1 MKTLITT
8 ILILTIFSTVYANPP
23 EDKTFLILFD
33 KEELQSLKSSPEYIE
48 LTFNK
53 IFNTK
58 TYSGNSE
65 AAMLIT
71 IANCEMDPCDI
82 GQMLVQVNRQTSM
95 KLQEIA
101 LRIVDMNE
109 SKANYK
115 SILASMETKP
125 VKKKNKGGI
134 SLQAN

>member
-8 ILILTIFSTVYANPP
+8 ILLFTIFSSAFASPP
-23 EDKTFLILFD
+23 GDKTFLILFD
-33 KEELQSLKSSPEYIE
+33 KEELKINKSSPEYIE

-58 TYSGNSE
+58 SYSGNSE

-71 IANCEMDPCDI
+71 VTNCEMDPCDI
-82 GQMLVQVNRQTSM
+82 GQMLVQVNRNTSL

-101 LRIVDMNE
+101 IRIVDMNE
-109 SKANYK
+109 SKANYQ
-115 SILASMETKP
+115 SILASLESKP
-125 VKKKNKGGI
+125 VKKKNRGGI